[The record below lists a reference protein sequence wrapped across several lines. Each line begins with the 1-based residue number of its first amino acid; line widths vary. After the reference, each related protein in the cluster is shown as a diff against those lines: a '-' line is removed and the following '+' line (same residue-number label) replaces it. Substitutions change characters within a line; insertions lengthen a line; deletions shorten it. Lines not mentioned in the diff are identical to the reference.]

1 MTPKSAGR
9 KFSGTDAYFDSS
21 VQRENAAASCCAVLW
36 CANALRVLIV
46 KCITIHR
53 PISVSFRK
61 KMAFISHSGSLFDR
75 AKSLASLEVLS
86 VWMEARLLMGGKGV
100 RPFIWNLPRGEF

>member
-1 MTPKSAGR
+1 MYDPKKRGKEVLRCRCLFRFIGAE
-9 KFSGTDAYFDSS
+9 
-21 VQRENAAASCCAVLW
+21 ENAAASCCAVLW

-75 AKSLASLEVLS
+75 AKKL
-86 VWMEARLLMGGKGV
+86 RQ
-100 RPFIWNLPRGEF
+100 P